1 MKILLISDNRYPDGD
16 AGAVRE
22 HVIAKML
29 ISSGHKVYRVGRFC
43 KETSKIEEIKCFS
56 VPDKGKNSK
65 GNLLNLLFFNMHIKK
80 IIKQSDLENK
90 YDAFF
95 ITGLKARL
103 VKWIKKYAMKKNIK
117 LIYNSVEYYSH
128 EQFKYGRFARQFI
141 TNRKIAL
148 KIIDS
153 NFRVVC
159 ISSFL
164 KELFERKEG
173 IRTVRIP
180 FVLDV
185 FEIKN
190 KNIQI
195 KNERLELSYV
205 GRPGKGKDYIKNFVE
220 ALEML
225 TSEELKKIRLTI
237 VGVNKEEL
245 IRNFNVSLDTL
256 KNLGDSIDI
265 KGLLSRDDAMIIL
278 SKSDFTVLYRSE
290 TEVYAKAGF
299 PTKVTESLA
308 NGIPVITN
316 KTSDLGMYIEDR
328 YNGFIIDDKNSITS
342 CYRKAIQL
350 SSEELEKMKK
360 NARYTA
366 ENKLDMHCF
375 ERELNDIFLD

>member
-1 MKILLISDNRYPDGD
+1 MKILFISDNRYPDGD

-22 HVIAKML
+22 CVIAKML
-29 ISSGHKVYRVGRFC
+29 SSNGHKIYRVGRFC
-43 KETSKIEEIKCFS
+43 KEISKIEEVRCFS
-56 VPDKGKNSK
+56 IPDKGKTNK
-65 GNLLNLLFFNMHIKK
+65 GNLLNLLFFNMRIKK
-80 IIKQSDLENK
+80 IIEQSDLKNQ

-103 VKWIKKYAMKKNIK
+103 VKWIKNYAIKRNIK

-164 KELFERKEG
+164 KELFEKREG
-173 IRTVRIP
+173 IKTVRVP
-180 FVLDV
+180 FILDV
-185 FEIKN
+185 FEIK
-190 KNIQI
+190 I
-195 KNERLELSYV
+195 KNTERQNGRIEISYI
-205 GRPGKGKDYIKNFVE
+205 GRPGRGKDYIKNFIE

-225 TSEELKKIRLTI
+225 TNEELEKIHLTI
-237 VGVNKEEL
+237 VGINKEEL
-245 IRNFNVSLDTL
+245 IKNFGVSKDTL
-256 KNLGDSIDI
+256 KYLKNSIDI

-316 KTSDLGMYIEDR
+316 KTSDLGMYIKDK
-328 YNGFIIDDKNSITS
+328 YNSFIIDEKNSITS

-350 SSEELEKMKK
+350 SSEELDEMKK

-375 ERELNDIFLD
+375 EKELNDIFID